1 MSPNTLAPND
11 ILTDDSYFMWEFN
24 ARMKLA
30 RKDLLDHVLI
40 KPEPA
45 VLRENPGWKVA
56 DMKALAVLVKLISS
70 TYQCMVRECESA
82 FEAWEVLK
90 TFFAKK
96 NLHNRVQLRKE
107 LHEFVMETGASLM
120 DHLLKF
126 DELCL
131 KLGAAGD
138 SMDDDEK
145 LVLLLGSLSS
155 EYDDMVR
162 IIEAHSNVTLLDAKE
177 MLRREYD
184 TLQKRDKKETA
195 FTAHAQRNEPRRFQ
209 SNRGHRGQE
218 ENRDRYQTS
227 RKGKAHASF
236 QGKCFACGRHGH
248 KRSQCRNVK
257 PSRPGDEFVFSAFS
271 DEPILNSTWLLDSG
285 ATRHMTD
292 DKREFVEYE
301 DLSTPIY
308 ITVAN
313 GHQLKAQGTGKA
325 RFILENGRTVKLTE
339 VLYFKR
345 DQAVLISDDVTVAVI
360 KRVGKLFAW
369 NVKQHI
375 TLEAH
380 KAESSGA
387 INDTS
392 GLWHARLGHVSTKKI
407 MQAMKSCDGIS
418 RVVASDGGVCDG
430 CARGKMTNSPFSH
443 ISGSE
448 VKTSRPLEVI
458 HIDLM
463 GPMNPKSKGGALYVL
478 TFIDDY
484 SRFVYVYLLAAKSQV
499 FERFK
504 AFRAMVEKQ
513 TDCKIK
519 CIRSDNGGEYTNHR
533 FNKYCADLGIIH

>member
-227 RKGKAHASF
+227 RKGKAHA
-236 QGKCFACGRHGH
+236 
-248 KRSQCRNVK
+248 
-257 PSRPGDEFVFSAFS
+257 
-271 DEPILNSTWLLDSG
+271 T
-285 ATRHMTD
+285 
-292 DKREFVEYE
+292 
-301 DLSTPIY
+301 
-308 ITVAN
+308 
-313 GHQLKAQGTGKA
+313 
-325 RFILENGRTVKLTE
+325 
-339 VLYFKR
+339 
-345 DQAVLISDDVTVAVI
+345 VI